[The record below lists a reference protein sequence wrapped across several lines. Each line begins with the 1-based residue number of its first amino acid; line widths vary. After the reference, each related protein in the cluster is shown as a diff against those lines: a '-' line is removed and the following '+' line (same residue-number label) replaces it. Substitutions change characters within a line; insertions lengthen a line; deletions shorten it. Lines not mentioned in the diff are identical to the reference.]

1 MSVYEYYVLGLE
13 RWAEGEEGDWVA
25 SVSSVAAGAV
35 VNVDVPGWGVA
46 LDAVCACHPAER
58 PDRQPVGVGVPGET
72 GSVWMNVLVWFGRW
86 DKVSLVRTG
95 LINGRL
101 WLVMVCGIGGLC
113 MRRVGVRCEA
123 HFANVSASSLP
134 CMPIW
139 ERIHCVLC
147 GKGGMRWV
155 SIWYQR
161 SGLYGLL

>member
-1 MSVYEYYVLGLE
+1 MQCVPVIQRKGQIDNQLE
-13 RWAEGEEGDWVA
+13 LAYQEKLV
-25 SVSSVAAGAV
+25 
-35 VNVDVPGWGVA
+35 
-46 LDAVCACHPAER
+46 
-58 PDRQPVGVGVPGET
+58 
-72 GSVWMNVLVWFGRW
+72 SVWMDVLVWCGRW

-113 MRRVGVRCEA
+113 RRRVGVRCEA

-161 SGLYGLL
+161 VGLFGLL